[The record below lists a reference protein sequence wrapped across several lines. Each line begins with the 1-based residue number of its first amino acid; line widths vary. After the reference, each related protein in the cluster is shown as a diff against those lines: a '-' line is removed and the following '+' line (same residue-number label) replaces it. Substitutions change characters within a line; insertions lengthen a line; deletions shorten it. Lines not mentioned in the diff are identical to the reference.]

1 MKFVSQM
8 RAVMARSATLA
19 AGLVLAI
26 FVCALMPSPTAA
38 ATPGA
43 NLGVRVA
50 VSFELSAGKRIAYTL
65 NSDGKKTASRIAS
78 LRQIATNDSAKLI
91 VIPQFFINPE
101 WQCTA
106 SSAVLARRQYGR
118 C

>member
-65 NSDGKKTASRIAS
+65 NSDGKKTASRIVSFETPEAAS
-78 LRQIATNDSAKLI
+78 ATRRYRQDGNTYYLLSWG
-91 VIPQFFINPE
+91 P
-101 WQCTA
+101 
-106 SSAVLARRQYGR
+106 LA
-118 C
+118 